1 MILIQIV
8 WIECICE
15 DESLVLKNIIESKIN
30 GPDYIGIPYEV
41 ALNDFYERIK
51 NYQLFYESI

>member
-1 MILIQIV
+1 MV

-30 GPDYIGIPYEV
+30 GPDYKGIPNEI
-41 ALNDFYERIK
+41 ALKDFYERI
-51 NYQLFYESI
+51 